1 MAEYDDKSRYRD
13 LATYEVV
20 DRRGRTVPVL
30 PVPPT
35 PTESLIGYHARRQG
49 QRLDHLAHHYL
60 ANPGGFWRIAEL
72 NDVML
77 PEALSEA
84 AEIAIPSK
92 RRGG

>member
-1 MAEYDDKSRYRD
+1 MATYDDKSRYRD
-13 LATYEVV
+13 LETYEVT

-30 PVPPT
+30 PVPPA
-35 PTESLIGYHARRQG
+35 PPERAIGYHGRREG

-60 ANPGGFWRIAEL
+60 ANPAGFWRIAEL

-77 PEALSEA
+77 PESLSEA

-92 RRGG
+92 RR